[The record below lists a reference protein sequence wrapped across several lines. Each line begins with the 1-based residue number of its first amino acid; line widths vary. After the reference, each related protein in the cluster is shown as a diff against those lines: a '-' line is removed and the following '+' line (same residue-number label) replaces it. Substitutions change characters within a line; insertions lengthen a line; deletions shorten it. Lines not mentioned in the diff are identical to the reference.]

1 MRTYINFLGAKVL
14 KLFQDFNII
23 EIVLDFFKNN
33 LLQQSKAI
41 PTFNPVNTCTG
52 MFLNFGIFQSGI
64 LFSKKEWSSESDNY
78 YFRGFGYSPCIGNR
92 GMCRWRGHGF
102 QAIWSGIGSSN
113 HRKLVY
119 ESYCSQTQPPPYMLH
134 RAIWQGIWLLS
145 IPSENPT
152 KYRSQKTEIK
162 NSWAFLVWYRV
173 TTCAKFGLLKGRTFV
188 NPAAHPHPNYIGVPP
203 RQLLLGHEHYKSCTF
218 FATSKNN
225 F

>member
-78 YFRGFGYSPCIGNR
+78 YFRGGWVLPMYWQQGYVPLER
-92 GMCRWRGHGF
+92 AWF
-102 QAIWSGIGSSN
+102 SS
-113 HRKLVY
+113 H
-119 ESYCSQTQPPPYMLH
+119 
-134 RAIWQGIWLLS
+134 
-145 IPSENPT
+145 
-152 KYRSQKTEIK
+152 
-162 NSWAFLVWYRV
+162 LVWYRV
-173 TTCAKFGLLKGRTFV
+173 
-188 NPAAHPHPNYIGVPP
+188 
-203 RQLLLGHEHYKSCTF
+203 
-218 FATSKNN
+218 
-225 F
+225 